1 MANHLSSEDVELI
14 QRIQKRDQTALVEL
28 YERYGNLVYNMA
40 MQVLEN
46 AASAEEV
53 TQDIF
58 FQVWRWPEK
67 WDPVKGRFTSW
78 LLTVTRYTS
87 IDALR
92 RQNRQPPLSPHS
104 LDDLAKLLTKKS
116 PVEDARRDD
125 GSLLRSLIKDL
136 PDEQKSLIMMAY
148 FRGMTHSEIAEHLNL
163 PLGTVKSRIRLGLQ
177 KLKDLWFE
185 SMKRPTSEP
194 E

>member
-1 MANHLSSEDVELI
+1 MANHFSSEDVELI
-14 QRIQKRDQTALVEL
+14 GRIQKRDQTALVEL
-28 YERYGNLVYNMA
+28 YERYSGLVYNMA
-40 MQVLEN
+40 MQVLGNEH
-46 AASAEEV
+46 SAEEV

-67 WDPVKGRFTSW
+67 WDAQKGRFTSW

-87 IDALR
+87 IDTLR
-92 RQNRQPPLSPHS
+92 QQNRQPPLSPHS

-116 PVEDARRDD
+116 PVEDDRRDN
-125 GSLLRSLIKDL
+125 GVLLRSLMGDL
-136 PDEQKSLIMMAY
+136 PNEQRDIIMMAY
-148 FRGMTHSEIAEHLNL
+148 FRGMTHSEIAEQLNL

-185 SMKRPTSEP
+185 AMKRPYGETE
-194 E
+194 